1 MCRKLET
8 EEEKVLPFGTVPPTP
23 RSKEEDE
30 LLQKESNTKLANV
43 VSDYEVRFWHLS
55 TISKLISSN
64 LMASGDDTIRLN
76 WISLLWK
83 LKNVA

>member
-43 VSDYEVRFWHLS
+43 VSDYEVRFWRSL
-55 TISKLISSN
+55 TISKFISSN

>member
-43 VSDYEVRFWHLS
+43 VSDYEVRFWRLL

-83 LKNVA
+83 LKSVA

>member
-43 VSDYEVRFWHLS
+43 VSDYEVRFWHLL

-83 LKNVA
+83 LKNEA

>member
-55 TISKLISSN
+55 TISKYISSN

>member
-43 VSDYEVRFWHLS
+43 VSDYEVRFWRFS

>member
-43 VSDYEVRFWHLS
+43 VSDYEVRFLRS
-55 TISKLISSN
+55 LTISKFISSN

>member
-43 VSDYEVRFWHLS
+43 VSDYEVRFWRLL
-55 TISKLISSN
+55 TISKFISSN

>member
-43 VSDYEVRFWHLS
+43 VSDYEVRFWRLL

-83 LKNVA
+83 LKNEA

>member
-43 VSDYEVRFWHLS
+43 VSDYEVRFWRLS
-55 TISKLISSN
+55 TISKFISSN

>member
-43 VSDYEVRFWHLS
+43 VSDYEVRFWRLL

>member
-1 MCRKLET
+1 MLHRPNILTIAIISQSFLQIGEMCRKLET

-43 VSDYEVRFWHLS
+43 VSDYEVRFWP
-55 TISKLISSN
+55 
-64 LMASGDDTIRLN
+64 
-76 WISLLWK
+76 
-83 LKNVA
+83 

>member
-43 VSDYEVRFWHLS
+43 VSDYEVRFWRFP
-55 TISKLISSN
+55 TISKSISSN

>member
-43 VSDYEVRFWHLS
+43 VSDYEVRFWHL
-55 TISKLISSN
+55 
-64 LMASGDDTIRLN
+64 
-76 WISLLWK
+76 
-83 LKNVA
+83 

>member
-43 VSDYEVRFWHLS
+43 VSDYEVRFWRSL
-55 TISKLISSN
+55 TISKFISSN

-83 LKNVA
+83 LKNEA

>member
-43 VSDYEVRFWHLS
+43 VSDYEVRFWRLL
-55 TISKLISSN
+55 TISKFISSN

-83 LKNVA
+83 LKNEA